1 MMQTGWHC
9 INKLQIFV
17 AISRYVHI
25 AETCFSKCLRRR
37 NNYWTECIGM
47 YISESNLWQNKNYIL
62 FDREEREEGTFLAG
76 RQGIA
81 SWNSGL
87 LIRSCVI
94 VNLARNVVLVRV
106 WMMSMRWSKGSRK
119 VKHASFFISLLCD
132 CRNESNQEH
141 FFSNTVAFEIWR
153 TETSSYTQGN
163 NTSWYWSSE
172 ITCKFIEENTVD
184 GVN

>member
-37 NNYWTECIGM
+37 NNYWIECIGM

-106 WMMSMRWSKGSRK
+106 WMISMRWSKGSRE
-119 VKHASFFISLLCD
+119 VKHALFISLLCD
-132 CRNESNQEH
+132 SAEKKATGSI
-141 FFSNTVAFEIWR
+141 FFPITRLLSIWR
-153 TETSSYTQGN
+153 TETSYTKG
-163 NTSWYWSSE
+163 NTSWY
-172 ITCKFIEENTVD
+172 
-184 GVN
+184 

>member
-17 AISRYVHI
+17 TISRYVHI

-37 NNYWTECIGM
+37 NNYWIECIGM

-94 VNLARNVVLVRV
+94 VNLSRNVVLVRV
-106 WMMSMRWSKGSRK
+106 WMMSMRWRKGSRK

-132 CRNESNQEH
+132 SAEMRATRSI
-141 FFSNTVAFEIWR
+141 FFFPIRLLSRFGGQRRRRIHKAIILHGIG
-153 TETSSYTQGN
+153 QA
-163 NTSWYWSSE
+163 
-172 ITCKFIEENTVD
+172 KLL
-184 GVN
+184 VNLSRKIL